1 MFVRYVI
8 YTAIIALA
16 VGIQYPLWQG
26 KGGKLR
32 MYELQEQLAQTKA
45 ENDRLRQQNE
55 KLAAEVESLE
65 QGHEA
70 IEERARLS
78 LHLVQKGEVLVRFVP
93 VGAADKAGM
102 TNNKATDSRVASSQS
117 SQLILT
123 PQRRDE

>member
-1 MFVRYVI
+1 VFVRYII

-45 ENDRLRQQNE
+45 ENDRLRQHNE

-70 IEERARLS
+70 IQERARLS
-78 LHLVQKGEVLVRFVP
+78 LQLVQKGEVLVRFVP
-93 VGAADKAGM
+93 IGAADKAGM
-102 TNNKATDSRVASSQS
+102 TNRVETDTGGASAQS
-117 SQLILT
+117 SNVILT
-123 PQRRDE
+123 PKR

>member
-1 MFVRYVI
+1 MFVRYII

-45 ENDRLRQQNE
+45 ENDRLRQHNE

-70 IEERARLS
+70 IQERARLS

-93 VGAADKAGM
+93 IGAADKAGM
-102 TNNKATDSRVASSQS
+102 TNSVETDTGGASAQS
-117 SQLILT
+117 SNVILT
-123 PQRRDE
+123 PKR

>member
-45 ENDRLRQQNE
+45 ENDRLRQHNE

-93 VGAADKAGM
+93 IGAADKAGM
-102 TNNKATDSRVASSQS
+102 TNSVGTDAGGDSAQS
-117 SQLILT
+117 SSVILT
-123 PQRRDE
+123 PKR

>member
-1 MFVRYVI
+1 VFVRYII

-45 ENDRLRQQNE
+45 ENDRLRQHNE

-70 IEERARLS
+70 IQERARLS

-93 VGAADKAGM
+93 IGAADKAGM
-102 TNNKATDSRVASSQS
+102 TNRVETDTGGASAQS
-117 SQLILT
+117 SNVILT
-123 PQRRDE
+123 PKR